1 MGYADLVHEAFP
13 HAWSYTDGVLQPGD
27 APGLGVDINEELL
40 NAHPYATAYLP
51 VARRMDGSVLD
62 W

>member
-13 HAWSYTDGVLQPGD
+13 HASYADGVLQPGD
-27 APGLGVDINEELL
+27 APGLGGDIDEKILIS
-40 NAHPYATAYLP
+40 HPYATAYLP

>member
-13 HAWSYTDGVLQPGD
+13 HAWSYADGVLQPGD
-27 APGLGVDINEELL
+27 VPGLGVDINEELL
-40 NAHPYATAYLP
+40 NSHPYATAYLP